1 MTSSSSEEIA
11 EICEPEWLAQEE
23 AWLHE
28 RAATLPD
35 HDTRVQRY
43 RFIVRQLRR
52 PLDVSAP
59 PSFARLIAK
68 SVEGEMRARQRLMGR
83 FEIAALAGLATL
95 CVAGV
100 VFSGLSPVSTRV
112 VAEQLAGT
120 LRMVAGSSWLMA
132 LGGCLGIT
140 LATSVFPRRLGGR
153 RVWDR

>member
-1 MTSSSSEEIA
+1 MPSSSNEEKVEISEL
-11 EICEPEWLAQEE
+11 EWLAQEE

-35 HDTRVQRY
+35 HDSRRVQRY
-43 RFIVRQLRR
+43 RFIVRQLRK

-68 SVEGEMRARQRLMGR
+68 AVEGEMRVRQRLMGR

-95 CVAGV
+95 CVVGV
-100 VFSGLSPVSTRV
+100 VFSGLSPVSTWV
-112 VAEQLAGT
+112 AAEQLAGM
-120 LRMVAGSSWLMA
+120 LRMVAGSSWLMV

-140 LATSVFPRRLGGR
+140 LATSLLPRKLGG
-153 RVWDR
+153 